1 MGITQLEIKEAK
13 PRLKPYALAD
23 GHGLSLVIA
32 PNGSKLWRFK
42 FQLNKKQRMMSLGSF
57 PLVPLADARQ
67 LHMAARQKINS
78 GIDPMG
84 KITSQ
89 AEPVVEDGYSAAMI
103 ANGWFDHWKVGKDP
117 LHIAHVR
124 TRLDVDILPVIG
136 ALSVDHVKPSH
147 IVRIVKQVEA
157 RGALDL
163 ARRAFQTC
171 SQIFRYGIAH
181 ALTENNPA
189 ASIKPA
195 DLLKPV
201 KAVNMAR
208 VQEKELA
215 KLLADIDDYNGEVIT
230 RFGLKL
236 AMYTAVRTSELIEAP
251 WTEFDLDAARWEIA
265 PERMKMGTRHIVP
278 LSRQVVD
285 IMRALK
291 LITGRSKFVLPGV
304 NSGTMS
310 NNTML
315 YALYRMGYQGKQTVH
330 GFRGIFSTVMHEKGK
345 RLGFTHDMIE
355 IQLAHLEGDAVSRAY
370 NAAEYLDERTV
381 LMQWWADYLD
391 EQRAKG

>member
-1 MGITQLEIKEAK
+1 
-13 PRLKPYALAD
+13 
-23 GHGLSLVIA
+23 
-32 PNGSKLWRFK
+32 
-42 FQLNKKQRMMSLGSF
+42 
-57 PLVPLADARQ
+57 
-67 LHMAARQKINS
+67 
-78 GIDPMG
+78 
-84 KITSQ
+84 
-89 AEPVVEDGYSAAMI
+89 
-103 ANGWFDHWKVGKDP
+103 
-117 LHIAHVR
+117 
-124 TRLDVDILPVIG
+124 
-136 ALSVDHVKPSH
+136 
-147 IVRIVKQVEA
+147 
-157 RGALDL
+157 
-163 ARRAFQTC
+163 
-171 SQIFRYGIAH
+171 
-181 ALTENNPA
+181 
-189 ASIKPA
+189 
-195 DLLKPV
+195 
-201 KAVNMAR
+201 
-208 VQEKELA
+208 
-215 KLLADIDDYNGEVIT
+215 
-230 RFGLKL
+230 
-236 AMYTAVRTSELIEAP
+236 
-251 WTEFDLDAARWEIA
+251 
-265 PERMKMGTRHIVP
+265 MKMGTRHIVP